1 MVIFK
6 VHPRQSVSE
15 SPSFLRVSNTSPGV
29 CTAFC
34 PWLCWRALGPRPHF
48 GCCEHTAVIMGVQ
61 ISVPLSAHSSL
72 GHVPVV
78 ALLDPVVILCLIF
91 LGTARLF
98 ATAAAPL
105 AIPIRCARGFWFLQI
120 GGRSISCS
128 RSRGWGTGRGE
139 VTCAHTA
146 HMQTRIWAWWSDGLP
161 LEPLT
166 QTRDEVQRL
175 WDAVQGIVHGF
186 KPRPSAVKAHV
197 VKHLGLNISVCFF
210 PCLSKFML

>member
-1 MVIFK
+1 
-6 VHPRQSVSE
+6 
-15 SPSFLRVSNTSPGV
+15 
-29 CTAFC
+29 
-34 PWLCWRALGPRPHF
+34 
-48 GCCEHTAVIMGVQ
+48 MGVQ

-105 AIPIRCARGFWFLQI
+105 AIPISCARGFWFLQI

-139 VTCAHTA
+139 LRVLTRLTC
-146 HMQTRIWAWWSDGLP
+146 RPESEPDGLM
-161 LEPLT
+161 
-166 QTRDEVQRL
+166 
-175 WDAVQGIVHGF
+175 
-186 KPRPSAVKAHV
+186 
-197 VKHLGLNISVCFF
+197 VC
-210 PCLSKFML
+210 L

>member
-1 MVIFK
+1 MAVLTGTWAEAPFWLLWTYCCDHGCPNICPSVCSQLFGACPSCGIAGPCGNSVFDIFRD
-6 VHPRQSVSE
+6 RQ
-15 SPSFLRVSNTSPGV
+15 T
-29 CTAFC
+29 
-34 PWLCWRALGPRPHF
+34 
-48 GCCEHTAVIMGVQ
+48 
-61 ISVPLSAHSSL
+61 
-72 GHVPVV
+72 
-78 ALLDPVVILCLIF
+78 
-91 LGTARLF
+91 

-128 RSRGWGTGRGE
+128 RSRGWGTGLGE

-166 QTRDEVQRL
+166 QTQDEVQRP
-175 WDAVQGIVHGF
+175 WDAVQGTVHGF